1 MKEPP
6 GNEAAFVTTRWTDVF
21 RAGDTS
27 GEGAETALARLCQG
41 YWYPLYA
48 FVRRQG
54 HPPEEAEDLTQE
66 FFARMIEKRWVS
78 DADPARGRF
87 RSFLLTALKR
97 FLANEWHRARTQK
110 RGGDQTFLTLDRDTA
125 EARFQQ
131 EPADENSPDKAY
143 DRAWALS
150 LLAAVLDKLGEEQR
164 NAGQTAQ
171 FEFLKPC
178 LAGLGT
184 EQPYDQIAARL
195 GMTEG
200 AIKTAVHRLRRRYRD
215 LLRQEIAGTLEQDSE
230 VEAEMRHLMEAL
242 AG

>member
-1 MKEPP
+1 MKEPS
-6 GNEAAFVTTRWTDVF
+6 GNAGTFVTTRWTDVF

-27 GEGAETALARLCQG
+27 TVGADTALARLCQG

-54 HPPEEAEDLTQE
+54 RSPEESEDLTQE

-131 EPADENSPDKAY
+131 EPADENTPDKAY

-150 LLAAVLDKLGEEQR
+150 LLAAVLDKLSEEQQH
-164 NAGQTAQ
+164 AGQAAL
-171 FEFLKPC
+171 FEVLKPC
-178 LAGLGT
+178 LAGMGT

-200 AIKTAVHRLRRRYRD
+200 AIKTSVHRLRRRYRD

-230 VEAEMRHLMEAL
+230 VEAEMRHLMQAL
-242 AG
+242 SI